1 MLDPIF
7 VLTYKNRPR
16 NIIQRFLENKIAVD
30 NKRKVYFV
38 CYDFDFVESGYDKY
52 TLPSNMEFL
61 KIDFQNDFIKNGYER
76 CLQAKRH
83 FIIDKAIEMG
93 YNYCWE
99 FDDDF
104 LSAYKMVDFDKHKK
118 EEVPLEEALQ
128 FMESSV
134 SNRIFSIAG
143 FPHSKGSM
151 AFVMN
156 KPNIGEYSL
165 ICDNFYI
172 NLNICKKENL
182 NFTYLK
188 NHSEDTMMLLDSA
201 RKGIK
206 TLILRGTYALDFQP
220 TGGTSSLADS
230 YAELAYNL
238 WKEYGRLVKYID
250 KNRTFGKNKI
260 PYIHVQIDKKRL
272 LANITRIA
280 DEAQLEMEKATNA
293 EEWTKIVRQ
302 LTQKYN
308 LKRGI

>member
-7 VLTYKNRPR
+7 VLTYKNRPG
-16 NIIQRFLENKIAVD
+16 NIIQRFLDNKIAVD
-30 NKRKVYFV
+30 DKRKVYFV

-52 TLPSNMEFL
+52 KLPSNMEFL
-61 KIDFQNDFIKNGYER
+61 KIDFQNDFVKNNLER
-76 CLQAKRH
+76 CVQAKRYYI
-83 FIIDKAIEMG
+83 FNKAFEMG
-93 YNYCWE
+93 NHFCWI

-104 LSAYKMVDFDKHKK
+104 LSAFKMVDFEKHKK

-128 FMESSV
+128 FLESSV
-134 SNRIFSIAG
+134 SDKIFSIAG

-172 NLNICKKENL
+172 NLDVCKKENL
-182 NFTYLK
+182 SFIPLK
-188 NHSEDTMMLLDSA
+188 HHSEDTMMVLDSA
-201 RKGIK
+201 RKGVK
-206 TLILRGTYALDFQP
+206 TLIFRGTYALDFQP
-220 TGGTSSLADS
+220 TGGSNSLSGS
-230 YAELAYNL
+230 YKEPAYNL
-238 WKEYGRLVKYID
+238 WKDYGRLVRYID
-250 KNRTFGKNKI
+250 KDRKFGKNKEH
-260 PYIHVQIDKKRL
+260 YIHVQIDKKRL

-293 EEWTKIVRQ
+293 EEWTEIVHQ
-302 LTQKYN
+302 LTLKYN